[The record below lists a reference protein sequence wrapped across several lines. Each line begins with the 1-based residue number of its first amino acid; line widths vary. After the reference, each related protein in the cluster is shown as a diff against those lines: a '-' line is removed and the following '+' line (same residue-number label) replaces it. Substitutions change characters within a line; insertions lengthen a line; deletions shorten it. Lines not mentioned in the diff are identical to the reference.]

1 MPSLLIAPAAKVDQT
16 EPVRPGHDGHRYQV
30 SSSDRSKLLPLEIGV
45 QTIKSSPYRA
55 GLPAHRPRHLDPVT
69 SYLPC
74 SVPRHLSDSGKASDP
89 ADLPPSLSRLMRGC
103 VGTPRGALVRL
114 DREQVV
120 PAALMQP
127 PGVCA
132 LAAQRVGGDH
142 DPDRSGRAATRAV
155 VKAAISSPSSTG
167 VWARTNWW
175 AWS

>member
-1 MPSLLIAPAAKVDQT
+1 MPSLSIAPAAKVDQT

-103 VGTPRGALVRL
+103 VGTPRGALVGF
-114 DREQVV
+114 DGEQVV
-120 PAALMQP
+120 RPAAQQVAGVP
-127 PGVCA
+127 RWVCSASAVIRHPRSPG
-132 LAAQRVGGDH
+132 RV
-142 DPDRSGRAATRAV
+142 PKAV
-155 VKAAISSPSSTG
+155 TKAAI
-167 VWARTNWW
+167 
-175 AWS
+175 